1 MNIYKAL
8 NEMLEYIE
16 ENLENKI
23 EYNELAQF
31 LGTNEVML
39 QRLFSMLCNISLSE
53 YIRKRRLTKAGIDLI
68 NGQGKIIDIA
78 VKYQYDN
85 ATSFSRAFE
94 KFYGV
99 KPSQIKK
106 EPIGLKVFSKIHFDE
121 KEEDNENIEYS
132 IIEREKMTLYGKKV
146 ETTIGD
152 IRTDAPAFC
161 KFMRTEYGGDFQ
173 YGMTEY
179 IERFEETKCYF
190 WVLYENHQKGLE
202 TYEIP
207 KSKWISIRINSQE
220 AIDIQKQI
228 RKFYAKFIPSCEY
241 KIKELPELEYYHD
254 DITDF
259 LVPIEL

>member
-1 MNIYKAL
+1 MNIYVAL

-31 LGTNEVML
+31 LGTNEIIL
-39 QRLFSMLCNISLSE
+39 QRIFSMLCNISLSE

-132 IIEREKMTLYGKKV
+132 IIEREKMILYGKKV
-146 ETTIGD
+146 ETTISD
-152 IRTDAPAFC
+152 IRVDAPAFC
-161 KFMRTEYGGDFQ
+161 KEIGRNYGDFH

-190 WVLYENHQKGLE
+190 WVLFENAIEGLE
-202 TYEIP
+202 KYEIP

-228 RKFYAKFIPSCEY
+228 RKFYTKFIPSCEY
-241 KIKELPELEYYHD
+241 KIRELPELEYYHD

>member
-1 MNIYKAL
+1 MNIYASL
-8 NEMLEYIE
+8 NEMIEYIE

-23 EYNELAQF
+23 EYSKLAKF
-31 LGTNEVML
+31 LGTNEIIL

-68 NGQGKIIDIA
+68 NGQEKIIDIA

-132 IIEREKMTLYGKKV
+132 IIEREKMILYGKKV
-146 ETTIGD
+146 ETTISD
-152 IRTDAPAFC
+152 IRVDAPTFC
-161 KFMRTEYGGDFQ
+161 KEMGREYGDFQ

-179 IERFEETKCYF
+179 IERFGETKCYF
-190 WVLYENHQKGLE
+190 WVLFKNEIEGLE
-202 TYEIP
+202 KYEIP

-220 AIDIQKQI
+220 AIDIQKEI

-241 KIKELPELEYYHD
+241 KIRELPELEYYHD
-254 DITDF
+254 NITDF

>member
-1 MNIYKAL
+1 MNIYTSL

-23 EYNELAQF
+23 EYDKLSKI
-31 LGTNEVML
+31 LGTNEAML

-53 YIRKRRLTKAGIDLI
+53 YIRKRRLSKAGIDLI
-68 NGQGKIIDIA
+68 NGQEKIIDIA
-78 VKYQYDN
+78 MKYQYDN

-106 EPIGLKVFSKIHFDE
+106 KAVGLKVFPKIHFDV
-121 KEEDNENIEYS
+121 KEENNENIEYS
-132 IIEREKMTLYGKKV
+132 IINRKEMILYGKKK
-146 ETTIGD
+146 ETTIEE
-152 IRTDAPAFC
+152 IKIDAPMFC
-161 KFMRTEYGGDFQ
+161 KEMSKKYGDFQ

-179 IERFEETKCYF
+179 IQRFGEEKCYY
-190 WVLYENHQKGLE
+190 WVLFDNYIEGLE
-202 TYEIP
+202 KYEIP
-207 KSKWISIRINSQE
+207 ESKWISIRIDSQKAE
-220 AIDIQKQI
+220 VIQKAI
-228 RKFYAKFIPSCEY
+228 KNFYANFIPSCEY